1 MAKED
6 DIRLI
11 AYGLWE
17 QEGCPN
23 GKDCE
28 HWYKAELIW
37 DTLGKTDEVL
47 SKKTEAKQTARK
59 TNKVISTGKKPR

>member
-6 DIRLI
+6 DISLI

-23 GKDCE
+23 GKDWE

-37 DTLGKTDEVL
+37 EKLGKTDIQQIDH
-47 SKKTEAKQTARK
+47 KTEKATSKRK
-59 TNKVISTGKKPR
+59 KSYFRFNE